1 MKNTAKN
8 ITKATWTR
16 IIVLFLVLINQVSIS
31 FFEFEI
37 LPFDESNIYEGVS
50 VVLTVGVTIW
60 TAWKNNSITDE
71 AKQADEYLNDL
82 RQNLKEEK

>member
-1 MKNTAKN
+1 MKN

-16 IIVLFLVLINQVSIS
+16 IIVLFLVLANQISVS
-31 FFEFEI
+31 FLDFEI
-37 LPFDESNIYEGVS
+37 LPFDESKIYEGVS
-50 VVLTVGVTIW
+50 VVLTVGVAIW

-71 AKQADEYLNDL
+71 AKQADEYLYDL

>member
-1 MKNTAKN
+1 MKN

-16 IIVLFLVLINQVSIS
+16 IIVLFLVLINQISIS

-37 LPFDESNIYEGVS
+37 LPFGESQIYEGVS
-50 VVLTVGVTIW
+50 VVLTVIAAIW

-71 AKQADEYLNDL
+71 AKRADEYLKDL